1 MKWYPLPVIT
11 LSQVFLHVL
20 CSLILTGAGFRGA
33 IRKMWKWREN
43 WCCQDHL
50 CLTDKCFRWYFWRFS
65 DCKWCLISACHGCA
79 GAIHTRPRQDFQ
91 RRARWWRWATS
102 HREYIVKNPLDIKNT
117 LISKILVWAWIWLSL
132 KRNIV
137 DQFCSSFSVLIFQ
150 ICLMLA
156 SVPG

>member
-1 MKWYPLPVIT
+1 MKWYPLPFKT

-20 CSLILTGAGFRGA
+20 CTLILSGAGFRGA

-50 CLTDKCFRWYFWRFS
+50 CLTGKCFRWYFWRFS

-79 GAIHTRPRQDFQ
+79 GAIHTRPRQDFR
-91 RRARWWRWATS
+91 RRARWWRCATS

-117 LISKILVWAWIWLSL
+117 RSYFENSGMSMNMAIPEKKYS
-132 KRNIV
+132 R
-137 DQFCSSFSVLIFQ
+137 SVLFEFF
-150 ICLMLA
+150 CFDFSNM
-156 SVPG
+156 P

>member
-1 MKWYPLPVIT
+1 MKWYPLPFKT

-20 CSLILTGAGFRGA
+20 CTLILSGAGFRGA

-43 WCCQDHL
+43 WCYQDHL

-117 LISKILVWAWIWLSL
+117 RSYFENSGMSMNMAIPEKKYS
-132 KRNIV
+132 R
-137 DQFCSSFSVLIFQ
+137 SVLFEFF
-150 ICLMLA
+150 CFDFSNM
-156 SVPG
+156 P